1 MEPLSYLALGDSYT
15 IGEQV
20 RHHENFP
27 VQTVHRLRN
36 NGFRVQAPE
45 IIAVTGFTTDEL
57 TALIQATPLQPPYSL
72 VTLLAGVNNQYRGR
86 SIDNFEIEFGELLE
100 QAIAFAGGRS
110 QRVWVLSIPDW
121 GVTPFAEGRD
131 RAVIAREIDAFNAVC
146 RNAAVIKGTGYIDI
160 TTDQRRDGNLAAYLA
175 ADGLHPSGKEYAK
188 WSGKLSAAMISALK
202 EGS

>member
-1 MEPLSYLALGDSYT
+1 MESLSYLALGDSYT

-27 VQTVHRLRN
+27 KQTVNSLRRC
-36 NGFRVQAPE
+36 GFRVQAPE

-57 TALIQATPLQPPYSL
+57 MALIQATPLQPPYSL

-86 SIDNFEIEFGELLE
+86 SLGNFEAEFGELLE
-100 QAIAFAGGRS
+100 QAVAFSGGHF

-131 RAVIAREIDAFNAVC
+131 RAEIAREIDAFNAVC
-146 RNAAVIKGTGYIDI
+146 RHQAEKRGAGYIDI
-160 TTDQRRDGNLAAYLA
+160 TTGQRRDGNLAEYLA

-188 WSGKLSAAMISALK
+188 WAGILSAAMIRELK